1 MKTISKE
8 ITLVGATGVG
18 DAIGSERFGISPCAL
33 RAFQIEYVGQ
43 GAAAPN
49 IVITSEL
56 NGLSKTVLTVAAANT
71 NIPLAVLG
79 ELVIDDTGTPVA
91 GVYVSPRLSGE
102 IEITVDSGDDA
113 DPGVIISLLIEE

>member
-1 MKTISKE
+1 M
-8 ITLVGATGVG
+8 ITKVIPIELTGGAGASGGT
-18 DAIGSERFGISPCAL
+18 ARFGISPCAL
-33 RAFQIEYVGQ
+33 RAFQIEYLTQ
-43 GAAAPN
+43 PNTCN